1 MEPLTKRPGEYTGTP
16 EYHAIAQKGRETRS
30 MRNSRILSLP
40 RVLLYSLCGDRP
52 ICNQSLEERISAV
65 RARSIFDDGIEY
77 LSGQVL
83 NKTDRDRMMVKEYM
97 LNHPGEF

>member
-1 MEPLTKRPGEYTGTP
+1 VIDRY
-16 EYHAIAQKGRETRS
+16 AIS
-30 MRNSRILSLP
+30 P
-40 RVLLYSLCGDRP
+40 
-52 ICNQSLEERISAV
+52 LEERISAV